1 MHNILIDSEFQA
13 TAPVAQWLNTELLV
27 PFSHNVRTRQ
37 NDDDIEAIAAS
48 MREKGFLPEK
58 PLLVRPQG
66 ERFEIVGGHTRHAAA
81 KRAGLERVLCVVRDM
96 DDDEA
101 TLRNASDN
109 VATPP
114 PWFDLCL
121 YVYRNAVKDSKK
133 GLSRTALTAAATG
146 KTGNAAEL
154 EGRRMASAGEVLAQ
168 SVHVDGLQ
176 PDSNLTRHLATISA
190 LPPEQH
196 APMLA
201 LLLEHGWSV
210 KDTQAAVE
218 RVQSVVVARPAWLKT
233 PTPVSRVAI
242 EPSYA
247 KTVLSSL
254 NTITSC
260 HDRLPESVTLYELRD
275 TDDTKEING
284 REHRRRE
291 AVAQDFAA
299 RAQFELEMAHAD
311 LSSARAIEACYR
323 AISQRIDAQAHA
335 SETWVPVLTDAE
347 EQSRAARAVELAR
360 LQDRASFMPR
370 LLQGDVVEQLR
381 GLPDGYFD
389 LVCIDPPYN
398 MDKAG
403 WDSFGSGKDFAAWAR
418 PWLKECQRV
427 LKDTGGIYVF
437 GINRM
442 LSHLQHEM
450 DGLGL
455 HYRNWITWDT
465 IQGAGGGLWVNRTEA
480 ILYYSK
486 TANTFEDADAVKLER
501 HEENVR
507 EYKGREYFFKNPS
520 NIWRF
525 PCVDDKH
532 PERTDHPTQ
541 KPVELIE
548 RIVRASS
555 PAGGQVLD
563 CFMGSGT
570 SGVACMRTRR
580 HATGIDMSAQYLA
593 IAQARFDATEVPAP

>member
-1 MHNILIDSEFQA
+1 MHSIQIDSEFQA

-81 KRAGLERVLCVVRDM
+81 KLAGMERVLCVVRAM

-121 YVYRNAVKDSKK
+121 YVYRNAVKSSKT

-146 KTGNAAEL
+146 KTGQSGKDLAKILAD
-154 EGRRMASAGEVLAQ
+154 AGEVIEQ
-168 SVHVDGLQ
+168 SSVDTTLL
-176 PDSNLTRHLATISA
+176 PADKNLTKHASEIKL
-190 LPPEQH
+190 LPPEQY

-218 RVQSVVVARPAWLKT
+218 RVQSVVVARPEWLKT

-247 KTVLSSL
+247 KTVLSAL
-254 NTITSC
+254 TTLTAC
-260 HDRLPESVTLYELRD
+260 HDRLPESVALYELRD

-403 WDSFGSGKDFAAWAR
+403 WDSFGSGKDFA
-418 PWLKECQRV
+418 
-427 LKDTGGIYVF
+427 T
-437 GINRM
+437 
-442 LSHLQHEM
+442 H
-450 DGLGL
+450 
-455 HYRNWITWDT
+455 
-465 IQGAGGGLWVNRTEA
+465 
-480 ILYYSK
+480 
-486 TANTFEDADAVKLER
+486 TAQ
-501 HEENVR
+501 
-507 EYKGREYFFKNPS
+507 
-520 NIWRF
+520 WR
-525 PCVDDKH
+525 C
-532 PERTDHPTQ
+532 RS
-541 KPVELIE
+541 
-548 RIVRASS
+548 RRAN
-555 PAGGQVLD
+555 
-563 CFMGSGT
+563 
-570 SGVACMRTRR
+570 
-580 HATGIDMSAQYLA
+580 
-593 IAQARFDATEVPAP
+593 